1 MNKINRII
9 SMKGVLLFIMGSVAL
24 LSTGSVFGKAYL
36 VKEGKPCADI
46 VIAEKPPRMVK
57 LAAEE
62 LQTYIEKISGAK
74 LAITNAPGADVPA
87 HIYVG
92 RSAETDKLK
101 ISDEGLK
108 HGAFKMVSGE
118 NWLVLLGHDSDYT
131 PQMPFYDHCKY
142 CGVGRSSNFAE
153 YLTKEWDPDLEAR
166 ARQPGVKFDV
176 EKWSSP
182 YNDLFKQYC
191 HRLGIWESDE
201 RGSLNAVYAFL
212 RGQGV
217 RWYLPGD
224 LGEIVPKKT
233 SLDLPR
239 VDKTV
244 RPDFAIRNLCQYVK
258 DWWCSNNGFDTVG
271 KDEILWQLRMGFN
284 RAADVIGSTYGVGT
298 AHGLCHV
305 FGRDGMEQAHPEYFA
320 KNADGTLVVMRS
332 GRRDPLPCLSSPG
345 LLASNVKYI
354 RALFD
359 FYGEP
364 MVSVM
369 MPDGY
374 ASTCQCEL
382 CKNKGTPERGTY
394 GCVSDYVWD
403 YVNRV
408 AKELYKTHP
417 DKKISCMAYGAYSL
431 PPTKIDQL
439 SPNIV
444 VGLGQTR
451 SDQLN
456 DYAAPKKKE
465 QMLSLRQ
472 AWMKKI
478 PKGHTPFFVYDYY
491 TCCNKSGAVP
501 FMPPQFFPHTIAA
514 DLHALKGISLG
525 EYIETYSGG
534 GDKAFGQYL
543 GVTLL
548 NVYVE
553 AQFLWD
559 ADQDVD
565 RLLDEY
571 YTLFYGPAAA
581 EMKAFVDY
589 GEANINSLVYSLE
602 KNPDK
607 VKIGQ
612 VFTLLEKAQAKVA
625 PDSVY
630 ARRIALI
637 ADNMRPM
644 KDILNQP
651 AIVRGPVPEA
661 LVDTHDAKDIKL
673 DGKLDDVFWQGL
685 ESYELK
691 ELKNGLSAKYRTTFK
706 VAWAGD
712 NLYFGIECK
721 NAARAALTNAV
732 TQHDDLAIFE
742 SEDVE
747 IFLETPNH
755 SYYQFAISPGGG
767 LLDADWKKEFDSLW
781 NSNAELATHVD
792 GDIWS
797 AEIRIPVVDPTQENI
812 QPMLCVAGNKPS
824 ASAPWYFNVCRQSGH
839 GQEAENSAFSPTGS
853 GRFHVPLKF
862 AKLYMR

>member
-1 MNKINRII
+1 MKNINRII
-9 SMKGVLLFIMGSVAL
+9 SLKGILLMIMGSVAC
-24 LSTGSVFGKAYL
+24 LSAGSLFGEAYL
-36 VKEGKPCADI
+36 VKDGKPCADI
-46 VIAEKPPRMVK
+46 VIADKPPRMVK
-57 LAAEE
+57 LASAE
-62 LQTYIEKISGAK
+62 LQTYLEKISGAK
-74 LAITNAPGADVPA
+74 LAITNTPGADVPV

-101 ISDEGLK
+101 ISDEGLN

-118 NWLVLLGHDSDYT
+118 NWLVLLGHDSNYT
-131 PQMPFYDHCKY
+131 PPMPFYDHGKN
-142 CGVGRSSNFAE
+142 CGVGRSANYAE

-166 ARQPGVKFDV
+166 ARQPGVKLEI

-182 YNDLFKQYC
+182 YTTVFRQYS
-191 HRLGIWESDE
+191 RTLGIWESDGH
-201 RGSLNAVYAFL
+201 GSLNAVYAFL
-212 RGQGV
+212 RDQGI
-217 RWYLPGD
+217 RWYLPGE
-224 LGEIVPKKT
+224 LGEIAPKKT
-233 SLDLPR
+233 SVELPR

-244 RPDFAIRNLCQYVK
+244 RPDFAMRYAYQYVK
-258 DWWCSNNGFDTVG
+258 TFWSGS
-271 KDEILWQLRMGFN
+271 KDEILWQLRMRFN
-284 RAADVIGSTYGVGT
+284 RASDVIGSDYGVGI
-298 AHGLCHV
+298 AHGLCNV
-305 FGRDGMEQAHPEYFA
+305 IDREGMEQAHPEYYA
-320 KNADGTLVVMRS
+320 KNADGSLVIMRH
-332 GRRDPLPCLSSPG
+332 GRRDPCPCLSSPG

-374 ASTCQCEL
+374 SATCQCEL
-382 CKNKGTPERGTY
+382 CKNKGMPERGME
-394 GCVSDYVWD
+394 GSVSDYVWD

-408 AKELYKTHP
+408 AQELYKTHP
-417 DKKISCMAYGAYSL
+417 DKKISCMAYGGYRL

-451 SDQLN
+451 SSWLN
-456 DYAAPKKKE
+456 DYVDPKKKE
-465 QMLSLRQ
+465 STLNLRQ
-472 AWMKKI
+472 KWLKKL
-478 PKGHTPFFVYDYY
+478 PKGHTPFFTYEYY
-491 TCCNKSGAVP
+491 LHPA
-501 FMPPQFFPHTIAA
+501 FFPHTIAA

-525 EYIETYSGG
+525 EYIETNSGG
-534 GDKAFGQYL
+534 MSKSVGQYL
-543 GVTLL
+543 GIPLL
-548 NVYVE
+548 NLYVT

-565 RLLDEY
+565 KLLDEY

-581 EMKAFVDY
+581 EMKAFVNY
-589 GEANINSLVYSLE
+589 GEANISSWDESSLE
-602 KNPDK
+602 KNSGK

-612 VFTLLEKAQAKVA
+612 AFTLLEKAQAKVA

-630 ARRIALI
+630 AKRIALI

-644 KDILNQP
+644 KDLLNQP

-685 ESYELK
+685 ETYVLK
-691 ELKNGLSAKYRTTFK
+691 ELEKGGTTHYPTTFK

-721 NAARAALTNAV
+721 DAARTALTNAV
-732 TQHDDLAIFE
+732 SRHDDMAIFDNE
-742 SEDVE
+742 ELE
-747 IFLETPNH
+747 ILLETQNH
-755 SYYQFAISPGGG
+755 SYYHLSISPGGG
-767 LLDADWKKEFDSLW
+767 LFDADWKKGLDSLW
-781 NSNAELATHVD
+781 ESNAALSTHVD
-792 GDIWS
+792 GDTWT
-797 AEIRIPVVDPTQENI
+797 AEIRIPIVDPTQENI
-812 QPMLCVAGNKPS
+812 QPMLCVAGNKPT
-824 ASAPWYFNVCRQSGH
+824 ASTPWYFNVCRQSVH
-839 GQEAENSAFSPTGS
+839 GQEREYSAFSPTGS

>member
-1 MNKINRII
+1 MRNEKILLCLGGFVI
-9 SMKGVLLFIMGSVAL
+9 SALIFSGCSLFNL
-24 LSTGSVFGKAYL
+24 GKTKL
-36 VKEGKPCADI
+36 VDDGKPCADI

-62 LQTYIEKISGAK
+62 LQAYIEKISGAK
-74 LAITNAPGADVPA
+74 LAITNAPGSDVPA

-131 PQMPFYDHCKY
+131 PPMPFYDHNKH
-142 CGVGRSSNFAE
+142 CGVGRSSNFEE

-166 ARQPGVKFDV
+166 ARQPGVKLEI

-182 YNDLFKQYC
+182 YTDLFRQYS
-191 HRLGIWESDE
+191 RKLGIWEADE

-212 RGQGV
+212 RDQGV

-233 SLDLPR
+233 NLELQR

-244 RPDFAIRNLCQYVK
+244 QPDFAVRYPCQYFK
-258 DWWCSNNGFDTVG
+258 DWWCSDSWAGG
-271 KDEILWQLRMGFN
+271 KDEILWQLRMGFS
-284 RAADVIGSTYGVGT
+284 RAHDVIGSTYGVGT
-298 AHGLCHV
+298 AHGICYV
-305 FGRDGMEQAHPEYFA
+305 FGREGMEQAHPEYYA
-320 KNADGTLVVMRS
+320 KNADGSLVIMRS

-374 ASTCQCEL
+374 AGTCQCEL
-382 CKNKGTPERGTY
+382 CKNKGTPERGMD

-403 YVNRV
+403 YVNHV
-408 AKELYKTHP
+408 AQEVYKTHP
-417 DKKISCMAYGAYSL
+417 DKKINCLAYGAYSL
-431 PPTKIDQL
+431 PPTHIAQL

-444 VGLGQTR
+444 VGLAQHR
-451 SDQLN
+451 AVWFN
-456 DYAAPKKKE
+456 DYVDPKKKE
-465 QMLSLRQ
+465 QMLNLRQ
-472 AWMKKI
+472 EWLKKI

-491 TCCNKSGAVP
+491 TNGFGQP
-501 FMPPQFFPHTIAA
+501 YMPPVFFPHTIAT

-525 EYIETYSGG
+525 DVIETYSGG
-534 GDKAFGQYL
+534 GSKSLGQDL
-543 GVTLL
+543 GVMFL
-548 NVYVE
+548 NLYVE
-553 AQFLWD
+553 AQFLWN

-565 RLLDEY
+565 KLLDEY
-571 YTLFYGPAAA
+571 YTLFYGPAAD

-589 GEANINSLVYSLE
+589 SEANWMNLGKSA
-602 KNPDK
+602 D
-607 VKIGQ
+607 KIGQ
-612 VFTLLEKAQAKVA
+612 AFTLLEKAQAKVA

-630 ARRIALI
+630 AKRIAPI
-637 ADNMRPM
+637 ADNMLPM
-644 KDILNQP
+644 KNLQKQLATIRD
-651 AIVRGPVPEA
+651 PVPEA
-661 LVDTHDAKDIKL
+661 TRGWPRDAKDIKL

-685 ESYELK
+685 ESYALK
-691 ELKNGLSAKYRTTFK
+691 EVETGRTAYHRTSFK

-712 NLYFGIECK
+712 NLYFGIGCK
-721 NAARAALTNAV
+721 DAERTALTNAV
-732 TQHDDLAIFE
+732 PRRDDPAIFDGE
-742 SEDVE
+742 NVE
-747 IFLETPNH
+747 ILLETQNH
-755 SYYQFAISPGGG
+755 SYYQLAISPASG
-767 LLDADWKKEFDSLW
+767 LLDTDCKKGRDTLW
-781 NSNAELATHVD
+781 ESKAEVSTHID
-792 GDIWS
+792 GDTWS
-797 AEIRIPVVDPTQENI
+797 AEIRIPIVDPTQENI

-824 ASAPWYFNVCRQSGH
+824 NTFPWYFNVCRHSVH
-839 GQEAENSAFSPTGS
+839 EQEVENLAFSPTGKAD
-853 GRFHVPLKF
+853 FHVPIKF
-862 AKLYMR
+862 GKLYMR